1 MTPVFE
7 RLRGALTR
15 SVGASI
21 IVLAAIGSL
30 PSVRALPAEQK
41 TAEAP
46 KPAAPP
52 PPVAIS
58 ARGYRDAGTEVSNLL
73 VILTTSAAA
82 SADIESISKTLPDI
96 SEKLDRQLARNDKEP
111 GSRA

>member
-7 RLRGALTR
+7 ALRGALRR

-30 PSVRALPAEQK
+30 PSVRALAAEQK
-41 TAEAP
+41 TTEAP
-46 KPAAPP
+46 KPAPP
-52 PPVAIS
+52 PPVAIPLADIA
-58 ARGYRDAGTEVSNLL
+58 ARGTEVSNLL

-82 SADIESISKTLPDI
+82 SAAAINVRRVTIQTSLLLVGQRPLI
-96 SEKLDRQLARNDKEP
+96 
-111 GSRA
+111 